1 MTDHST
7 RDAAPAVAASNATA
21 APLGSS
27 SPDWLAAVPLEAA
40 GAAAVAAEA
49 VAVVAILQILLVVVA
64 AAVGAYRGED
74 ATSPRPLTTR
84 ALHAAAAARRQE

>member
-7 RDAAPAVAASNATA
+7 RDAAPAVRASNATA

-40 GAAAVAAEA
+40 VVAAEA

-64 AAVGAYRGED
+64 AADVGAYRGED
-74 ATSPRPLTTR
+74 ATYPRPLAIR
-84 ALHAAAAARRQE
+84 ALHAAAARRQE